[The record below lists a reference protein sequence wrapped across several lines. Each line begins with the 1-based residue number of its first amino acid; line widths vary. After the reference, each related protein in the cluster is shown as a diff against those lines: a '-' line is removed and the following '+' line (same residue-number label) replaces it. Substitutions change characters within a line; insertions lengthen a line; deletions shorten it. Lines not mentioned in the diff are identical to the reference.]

1 MRSKG
6 ETLLMVYWLVATCMS
21 VSQDITGIEASGW
34 DCMVL
39 NAAGASDWR
48 FKNRRGSPVKNSLSL
63 NGVSMIRGYRIFNWS
78 FNASDSLS
86 ARRRCSTSV
95 VVGQFWFSSKSSGF
109 VCLFVCLVLWLFDS
123 GGTVVCRLPVVIEWC
138 WEKPIFFDRLYK
150 SESVVYSGSF
160 PKVLDV
166 PFLKNIFSLLVKV
179 EFHTFQSIFS
189 RSVSVSQI
197 EKLFPHS
204 FLEKNCG
211 RFRGI
216 TYLMCRTE
224 TYLTLLKEL
233 KSKVARVNDPR
244 GQISYTK
251 EGKKESESTTPL
263 SYSSCF
269 QLPCRPE
276 FFQALI
282 SPMPK

>member
-1 MRSKG
+1 M
-6 ETLLMVYWLVATCMS
+6 
-21 VSQDITGIEASGW
+21 
-34 DCMVL
+34 
-39 NAAGASDWR
+39 
-48 FKNRRGSPVKNSLSL
+48 
-63 NGVSMIRGYRIFNWS
+63 
-78 FNASDSLS
+78 
-86 ARRRCSTSV
+86 
-95 VVGQFWFSSKSSGF
+95 
-109 VCLFVCLVLWLFDS
+109 
-123 GGTVVCRLPVVIEWC
+123 
-138 WEKPIFFDRLYK
+138 
-150 SESVVYSGSF
+150 
-160 PKVLDV
+160 

-189 RSVSVSQI
+189 RSVSVSEI
-197 EKLFPHS
+197 EKLFPRS

-251 EGKKESESTTPL
+251 EGKKESESTAPL
-263 SYSSCF
+263 SYRSCF

>member
-1 MRSKG
+1 MALVWFVDIEFSIDLSMLRIHWVQDVGAVHQS
-6 ETLLMVYWLVATCMS
+6 WLVSFDSA
-21 VSQDITGIEASGW
+21 VNLA
-34 DCMVL
+34 VL
-39 NAAGASDWR
+39 
-48 FKNRRGSPVKNSLSL
+48 
-63 NGVSMIRGYRIFNWS
+63 
-78 FNASDSLS
+78 
-86 ARRRCSTSV
+86 
-95 VVGQFWFSSKSSGF
+95 F
-109 VCLFVCLVLWLFDS
+109 VCLFVLWLFNS

-138 WEKPIFFDRLYK
+138 WEKPIFFNRLYN

-251 EGKKESESTTPL
+251 EGKKRVRAPHCYRMGHVFNSRAGL
-263 SYSSCF
+263 NF
-269 QLPCRPE
+269 FRP
-276 FFQALI
+276 
-282 SPMPK
+282 